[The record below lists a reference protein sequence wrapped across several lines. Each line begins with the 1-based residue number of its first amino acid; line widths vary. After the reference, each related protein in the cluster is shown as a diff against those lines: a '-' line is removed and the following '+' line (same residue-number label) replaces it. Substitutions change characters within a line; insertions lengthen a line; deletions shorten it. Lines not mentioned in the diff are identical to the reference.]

1 MASNENLAAT
11 ESSVQA
17 EKKRKAFQWLAIA
30 ILIAMPTVAHIF
42 TVPFFLFSAKKP
54 MANPHCQLEI
64 NATSTTG
71 NKETD
76 LNVTIPVM
84 NQDGCSIK
92 TNNTFLMDK
101 TFFNDVHF
109 FSDVIAEIHVRLHSL
124 LKLL

>member
-42 TVPFFLFSAKKP
+42 TVPFFLFSTKKP
-54 MANPHCQLEI
+54 MADPHCQLEI

-76 LNVTIPVM
+76 LNGTISVM
-84 NQDGCSIK
+84 NQDGCS

-124 LKLL
+124 LKAD